1 MKERIVIDIVHIE
14 ARGQKPRGDEK
25 CSGDGGLQCESATVV
40 SNFAH
45 GPEKRQGK
53 SKVKAGKQADPDWH
67 ARVPH
72 VFGTADEKTSGNE
85 APPNVNGPQES
96 RCQRTDGL
104 AGNQQ
109 GTSPPQ
115 TRATKN
121 YGDVAQMQ
129 QIGPAPESN
138 IGGQPDN
145 RPKQRDP
152 AKYREGVCAD
162 DHAPSPLESCIAAQP
177 TTAVER

>member
-1 MKERIVIDIVHIE
+1 MRGSRSPGAMKERIVIDIVHIE

-85 APPNVNGPQES
+85 APPNVNGPQELNANAIDCS
-96 RCQRTDGL
+96 LGEESHRNSSPGRRHQNGAWRQTLGFL
-104 AGNQQ
+104 ACW
-109 GTSPPQ
+109 
-115 TRATKN
+115 A
-121 YGDVAQMQ
+121 
-129 QIGPAPESN
+129 
-138 IGGQPDN
+138 
-145 RPKQRDP
+145 
-152 AKYREGVCAD
+152 
-162 DHAPSPLESCIAAQP
+162 
-177 TTAVER
+177 